1 VDLYTWDL
9 LLGSVIAGLVP
20 VGLGEDAKKGRV
32 SICGPVAKS
41 EAANENGRPSK
52 DRVEEIEGSHSRDTN
67 EVKQRAFYTQI
78 SERLVQTLEDS
89 ICSTSCCFMVCHKAS
104 PLVVTEFYYETGR
117 AVAQTPQSQVKT
129 FTASTAI
136 PVPAATPASAFF
148 APGSPWANP

>member
-1 VDLYTWDL
+1 L
-9 LLGSVIAGLVP
+9 LLASVVAGFIALGLSQ
-20 VGLGEDAKKGRV
+20 DAKKRRV
-32 SICGPVAKS
+32 TICRPVPESKPTDK
-41 EAANENGRPSK
+41 NGYSGKKRI
-52 DRVEEIEGSHSRDTN
+52 EEIEGSNARDTN
-67 EVKQRAFYTQI
+67 EVKQSALYTQI